1 MHDPTRF
8 VLLAAFCLCFLG
20 CQPEMS
26 SEEGAQRPVAEEA
39 SNRAAVP
46 DEPPARE
53 VVVAVDE
60 PATVAVELVQPVA
73 PSDPSQRPAP
83 KYLHYSPAPMGT
95 LTDAKG
101 RSMRARL
108 IAANEMQVRIQR
120 EDGEFFSLNLDILSA
135 VDQANIQA
143 LESLPQID
151 AEGQVAFR
159 VYDFG
164 AVGDGETDDG
174 AAIRAAVAAAIQS
187 GPDSVVVFDEA
198 SYRML
203 RYPEA
208 RAHIMLEDV
217 QGLTIEGNGATII
230 GTPYNGFLSVNKC
243 ERITMRGFIFDSDP
257 LSFTQGDI
265 VKADPATGELWLK
278 LHPGYTNPIELTEQ
292 RGQKS
297 WSRVGFTIEPDQRK
311 LKPGPIDF
319 IKTITE
325 ESRAEGLLYLKLEAD
340 SFSHINAGDRF
351 VFGLI
356 HGGHGANI
364 DVRESSDVLLED
376 YTIYAAKYG
385 MNHTLTDNRGRVR
398 VNGAK
403 ITYKPDSDRIIV
415 NIKDGFHVKHNA
427 VGPIIENSLIEG
439 IMDDAINISVCP
451 YWVKKDLGANRYL
464 IAELAFSP
472 RKGDRLMA
480 YTPKT
485 GKVTHELQV
494 LRVEAQT
501 PPKGHRGKWNI
512 IQLDQPIPEVSLHT
526 IRDLFP
532 GGHDRLP
539 FTGLY
544 NLDACGKDF
553 IVRNNTF
560 LEQRRYALLAR
571 GVGGLFEGNTVNNNN
586 GSGVMLCNEIASF
599 YEGPFP
605 GKITIRDNEFIRTG
619 WDSVRISV
627 RGKGAWATDIVIEDN
642 LFEGWPDAAMNLSNI
657 DGLVVRNNTIRP
669 GRNEDL
675 VSVPIQI
682 SSSRNVQ
689 VEGNE
694 VSADSIHGLSLKKLS
709 KLHVLGNRFSTGA
722 GKPLR
727 NPLTQSEVVDAT
739 IDL

>member
-1 MHDPTRF
+1 MHDPTRL
-8 VLLAAFCLCFLG
+8 VLLAASCLAFIG
-20 CQPEMS
+20 SQPDRGLKAQ
-26 SEEGAQRPVAEEA
+26 GAVLK
-39 SNRAAVP
+39 
-46 DEPPARE
+46 EPA
-53 VVVAVDE
+53 VAV
-60 PATVAVELVQPVA
+60 VNLVKPEA
-73 PSDPSQRPAP
+73 PSVLSQRPAP

-101 RSMRARL
+101 RSMQARI
-108 IAANEMQVRIQR
+108 IAANDTQVRIQR
-120 EDGEFFSLNLDILSA
+120 EDTTFFTLDLALLSA
-135 VDQANIQA
+135 ADQEKIHAVEA
-143 LESLPQID
+143 LPHID
-151 AEGQVAFR
+151 AEGRVVFR

-174 AAIRAAVAAAIQS
+174 PAIRAAVAAAIQS
-187 GPDSVVVFDEA
+187 GPDSVVLFDEVP
-198 SYRML
+198 YRML

-208 RAHIMLEDV
+208 RAHIMLEGV
-217 QGLTIEGNGATII
+217 QGITLEGNGATII

-265 VKADPATGELWLK
+265 VNTDPSTGELWLK
-278 LHPGYTNPIELTEQ
+278 LHPGYANPIELTEQ
-292 RGQKS
+292 RGKKS
-297 WSRVGFTIEPDQRK
+297 WGRVGFAIEPGQRK

-325 ESRAEGLLYLKLEAD
+325 ESRVEGLLHLKLEAD
-340 SFSHINAGDRF
+340 SFSNINTGDRF
-351 VFGLI
+351 VFALI
-356 HGGHGANI
+356 HGSHGSNF

-385 MNHTLTDNRGRVR
+385 MNHTLTDNHGRVR

-403 ITYKPDSDRIIV
+403 ITHKPDSDRVIV

-427 VGPIIENSLIEG
+427 IGPIIENCLIEG

-451 YWVKKDLGANRYL
+451 YWVKEDLGANRYL
-464 IAELAFSP
+464 IAEVAFSP

-485 GKVTHELQV
+485 GKVTPELRV
-494 LRVEAQT
+494 LSVEAQT
-501 PPKGHRGKWNI
+501 PPRGHRGKWNV

-526 IRDLFP
+526 IHDLFP

-560 LEQRRYALLAR
+560 LEQRRNVLLAR
-571 GVGGLFEGNTVNNNN
+571 GVGGLFEGNIVNNNN
-586 GSGVMLCNEIASF
+586 GCGVLLCNEIASF

-619 WDSVRISV
+619 WYSVQIRV
-627 RGKGAWATDIVIEDN
+627 RGKGAWATDIVIENN
-642 LFEGWPDAAMNLSNI
+642 LFEGWPDAAMKLSNI

-669 GRNEDL
+669 GRSEDL
-675 VSVPIQI
+675 VSIPIQI

-689 VEGNE
+689 IEGNE

-709 KLHVLGNRFSTGA
+709 KLRVRGNRFSTIA

-727 NPLTQSEVVDAT
+727 NPLSQSEVVDAA

>member
-1 MHDPTRF
+1 MRKPAIFILIVASLSVF
-8 VLLAAFCLCFLG
+8 VA
-20 CQPEMS
+20 CQPEKTAS
-26 SEEGAQRPVAEEA
+26 VEPPVPVDQSQDLPVAEPSA
-39 SNRAAVP
+39 P
-46 DEPPARE
+46 
-53 VVVAVDE
+53 VVVE
-60 PATVAVELVQPVA
+60 PVVEVAHEALR
-73 PSDPSQRPAP
+73 PSYTPQAMRR
-83 KYLHYSPAPMGT
+83 
-95 LTDAKG
+95 LTDVQG
-101 RSMRARL
+101 RPMQARV
-108 IAANEMQVRIQR
+108 IAANEDRVRIQR
-120 EDGEFFSLNLDILSA
+120 ADGAFFTVELTTLTEADQGHIGDLQNLPELDAAGIVRFA
-135 VDQANIQA
+135 V
-143 LESLPQID
+143 
-151 AEGQVAFR
+151 G
-159 VYDFG
+159 DFG
-164 AVGDGETDDG
+164 AVADGVTDDG
-174 AAIRAAVAAAIQS
+174 TAIRAALGAAIES
-187 GPDSVVVFDEA
+187 GPGSMVVFEPK

-208 RAHIMLEDV
+208 SAHIMLE
-217 QGLTIEGNGATII
+217 GASGITLEGNGATII
-230 GTPYNGFLSVNKC
+230 GTPYNGFLSVSQC
-243 ERITMRGFIFDSDP
+243 EQITMRGFVLDSDP

-265 VKADPATGELWLK
+265 VKADAATGELWLK
-278 LHPGYTNPIELTEQ
+278 LHPGYANPIELTEQ

-297 WSRVGFTIEPDQRK
+297 WSRVAFTIEPDQRK

-319 IKTITE
+319 IKAMTE
-325 ESRAEGLLYLKLEAD
+325 ENRAEGLLHVKLEAD

-351 VFGLI
+351 VFGLH

-403 ITYKPDSDRIIV
+403 ITYKPDSDRVIV

-427 VGPIIENSLIEG
+427 IGPIIENSLIEG

-451 YWVKKDLGANRYL
+451 YWVKKDLGENRYL
-464 IAELAFSP
+464 VAEVAFSP

-485 GKVTHELQV
+485 GKVTQELKV
-494 LRVEAQT
+494 LSVEVQT

-512 IQLDQPIPEVSLHT
+512 IQLDQPIPGLSLHT
-526 IRDLFP
+526 IHDLFP

-586 GSGVMLCNEIASF
+586 GSGVMLCNEIGSF

-605 GKITIRDNEFIRTG
+605 GKITIRDNEFIHTG
-619 WDSVRISV
+619 WESVRIQV
-627 RGKGAWATDIVIEDN
+627 RGKGAWATDILIEDN
-642 LFEGWPDAAMNLSNI
+642 VFEGWPKAAMKLSNI
-657 DGLVVRNNTIRP
+657 DGLVVRNNVVKP

-675 VSVPIQI
+675 VSIPIQLAF
-682 SSSRNVQ
+682 SRNVT
-689 VEGNE
+689 VEGNA
-694 VSADSIHGLSLKKLS
+694 VSASSIHGLSLKNMGKVS
-709 KLHVLGNRFSTGA
+709 VAGNEFTTAS
-722 GKPLR
+722 GKPMR
-727 NPLTQSEVVDAT
+727 DPVSE
-739 IDL
+739 

>member
-1 MHDPTRF
+1 MNYPTRF
-8 VLLAAFCLCFLG
+8 ILLAACCLSFVG
-20 CQPEMS
+20 CQPDPA
-26 SEEGAQRPVAEEA
+26 SEESSVQTP
-39 SNRAAVP
+39 VP
-46 DEPPARE
+46 DEPPAQLA
-53 VVVAVDE
+53 AVDE
-60 PATVAVELVQPVA
+60 SATAAVEVVKPEA
-73 PSDPSQRPAP
+73 PSVLSQRSAP
-83 KYLHYSPAPMGT
+83 KYLNYNPAPMGA

-101 RSMRARL
+101 RSMQARI
-108 IAANEMQVRIQR
+108 IAANDTQVRIQR
-120 EDGEFFSLNLDILSA
+120 EDATFFTLDLAILSA
-135 VDQANIQA
+135 ADQANIRA
-143 LESLPQID
+143 MDALPQID
-151 AEGQVAFR
+151 AEGR
-159 VYDFG
+159 VVFHLFDFG

-187 GPDSVVVFDEA
+187 GPGSVVVFDEA
-198 SYRML
+198 PYRML
-203 RYPEA
+203 RYSGA
-208 RAHIMLEDV
+208 RAHIMLEGV

-243 ERITMRGFIFDSDP
+243 ERITMRGFVFDSDP

-265 VKADPATGELWLK
+265 VKADSATGELWLK

-325 ESRAEGLLYLKLEAD
+325 ENRAEGLLHLKLETD
-340 SFSHINAGDRF
+340 RFSHINAGDRF
-351 VFGLI
+351 VFGLQ
-356 HGGHGANI
+356 HGGHGAHI

-427 VGPIIENSLIEG
+427 IGPIIENSLIEG

-451 YWVKKDLGANRYL
+451 YWVKKDLGENRYL
-464 IAELAFSP
+464 IAEVAFSP

-480 YTPKT
+480 YTPKS
-485 GKVTHELQV
+485 GRVTHELQV
-494 LRVEAQT
+494 LSVEAQT

-512 IQLDQPIPEVSLHT
+512 IQLDQPIPGLALHT
-526 IRDLFP
+526 IHDLFP

-619 WDSVRISV
+619 WESVRISV

-642 LFEGWPDAAMNLSNI
+642 LFEGWPNAAMKLSNI

-675 VSVPIQI
+675 TSVPIQI
-682 SSSRNVQ
+682 SSSQNVQ

-694 VSADSIHGLSLKKLS
+694 VTAGSNYGLSLTKLS
-709 KLHVLGNRFSTGA
+709 KLRVRANRFSTSA
-722 GKPLR
+722 GEPMQ
-727 NPLTQSEVVDAT
+727 NPVSKSAVVDAD

>member
-1 MHDPTRF
+1 MNYPTRF
-8 VLLAAFCLCFLG
+8 ILLAACCLSFVG
-20 CQPEMS
+20 CQPDPA
-26 SEEGAQRPVAEEA
+26 SEESSVQTP
-39 SNRAAVP
+39 VP
-46 DEPPARE
+46 DEPPAQLA
-53 VVVAVDE
+53 AVDE
-60 PATVAVELVQPVA
+60 SATAAVEVVKPEA
-73 PSDPSQRPAP
+73 PSVLSQRSAP
-83 KYLHYSPAPMGT
+83 KYLNYNPAPMGA

-101 RSMRARL
+101 RSMQARI
-108 IAANEMQVRIQR
+108 IAANDTQVRIQR
-120 EDGEFFSLNLDILSA
+120 EDATFFTLDLAILSA
-135 VDQANIQA
+135 ADQANIRA
-143 LESLPQID
+143 MDALPQID
-151 AEGQVAFR
+151 AEGR
-159 VYDFG
+159 VVFHLFDFG

-187 GPDSVVVFDEA
+187 GPGSVVVFDEA
-198 SYRML
+198 PYRML
-203 RYPEA
+203 RYSGA
-208 RAHIMLEDV
+208 RAHIMLEGV

-243 ERITMRGFIFDSDP
+243 ERITMRGFVFDSDP

-265 VKADPATGELWLK
+265 VKADSATGELWLK

-325 ESRAEGLLYLKLEAD
+325 ENRAEGLLHLKLETD
-340 SFSHINAGDRF
+340 RFSHINADDRF
-351 VFGLI
+351 VFGLQ
-356 HGGHGANI
+356 HGGHGAHI

-427 VGPIIENSLIEG
+427 IGPIIENSLIEG

-451 YWVKKDLGANRYL
+451 YWVKKDLGENRYL
-464 IAELAFSP
+464 IAEVAFSP

-480 YTPKT
+480 YTPKS
-485 GKVTHELQV
+485 GRVTMELNV
-494 LRVEAQT
+494 LSAEAQT

-512 IQLDQPIPEVSLHT
+512 IQLDQPIPGLALHT
-526 IRDLFP
+526 IHDLFP

-605 GKITIRDNEFIRTG
+605 GKITIRDNEFIDTG

-642 LFEGWPDAAMNLSNI
+642 LFEGWPGSAMKLSNI

-675 VSVPIQI
+675 TSVPIQI
-682 SSSRNVQ
+682 SSSQNVQ

-694 VSADSIHGLSLKKLS
+694 VTAGSNYGLSLTKLS
-709 KLHVLGNRFSTGA
+709 KLRVRANRFSTSA
-722 GKPLR
+722 GEPMQ
-727 NPLTQSEVVDAT
+727 NPVSKSAVVDAD